1 MKEYKIYF
9 HKFWPD
15 FMTNEQNNI
24 SFYKEIFNTETTS
37 LVIKDKAE
45 DADFIIGASNN
56 DLNIKDKIYILYL
69 GEPHHTYDLSGV
81 DILFG
86 GVPEFKDRKAVFIPT
101 FLSYLICND
110 FYPRVIEKPIRK
122 TIPPHFCCML
132 IGNANV
138 PERVGIFNALE
149 KYKSVL
155 SAGISLNNTGW
166 IMTIPYGR
174 PGYFEFISQF
184 KFVIVTENT
193 KIDAFITEKLFHGY
207 LSGTVPI
214 YWGSDYVPEIFNTD
228 SMVLLK
234 EYNEYN
240 LEKLVQE
247 VIYLDN
253 NDDEWLKKVNCPVF
267 KGGDLPEYFK
277 LKSARKRL
285 IEKIDE
291 TIKTQK

>member
-1 MKEYKIYF
+1 
-9 HKFWPD
+9 
-15 FMTNEQNNI
+15 
-24 SFYKEIFNTETTS
+24 
-37 LVIKDKAE
+37 
-45 DADFIIGASNN
+45 
-56 DLNIKDKIYILYL
+56 
-69 GEPHHTYDLSGV
+69 
-81 DILFG
+81 
-86 GVPEFKDRKAVFIPT
+86 
-101 FLSYLICND
+101 
-110 FYPRVIEKPIRK
+110 
-122 TIPPHFCCML
+122 L

-138 PERVGIFNALE
+138 PERVGMFNALE

-267 KGGDLPEYFK
+267 KGGNLPEYFK
-277 LKSARKRL
+277 LNSVRKRL

-291 TIKTQK
+291 TIKTQT